1 MCTSKSY
8 IIITFIANWYT
19 INPNRTQMQNGNR
32 RNQTLFFKSPEKD
45 THKVQSFTTE
55 KPPSHSHNG
64 NSKDNFTTPT
74 AHS

>member
-45 THKVQSFTTE
+45 THKV
-55 KPPSHSHNG
+55 
-64 NSKDNFTTPT
+64 
-74 AHS
+74 